1 MLLDLML
8 MNITLV
14 IVVLILLAVFV
25 LFNQT
30 TLFAK
35 PTGIY
40 QTIIVAKEEKHTIL
54 YTGAFIP
61 MKIYIIKTSE
71 NREIQ
76 IERDQYDR
84 LMEGDKVKITSY
96 SNGLHKLQS

>member
-1 MLLDLML
+1 ML

-14 IVVLILLAVFV
+14 IVVLILLAVL

-35 PTGIY
+35 PTGMY

-61 MKIYIIKTSE
+61 MKVYIIKTSE

-76 IERDQYDR
+76 VERDQYHR
-84 LMEGDKVKITSY
+84 LTEGDTVKITNY